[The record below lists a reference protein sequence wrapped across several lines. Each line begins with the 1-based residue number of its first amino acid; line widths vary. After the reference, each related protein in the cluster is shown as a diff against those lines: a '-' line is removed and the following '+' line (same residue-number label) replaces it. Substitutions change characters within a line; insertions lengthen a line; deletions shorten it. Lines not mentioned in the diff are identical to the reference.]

1 MNKKG
6 RFISTGRAILG
17 DRTPDNLEDFLAELP
32 EKVLPGRV
40 YQININNIKPNPYQ
54 PRQYFDLRSL
64 EELSNSIRQ
73 KGVIQP
79 VVLRQDEDNQIYL
92 VAGERRLKAAVAA
105 GLNEIPAI
113 FTTGNPMEISLI
125 ENLQRENLKPMEEA
139 EALQKMVDQYHY
151 TQEQISDVIGKARST
166 VAEIL
171 SLNKLPEKIKQECR
185 NSDMPRRILVEIAK
199 QKTEKDIFRLFNR
212 IQQDKLTG
220 DQVRQISRPKTR
232 SGISDITTA
241 LSQIKELKK
250 SISKISLQD
259 TDNKSYL
266 RLLEELMNLK
276 EFLEKILS

>member
-1 MNKKG
+1 
-6 RFISTGRAILG
+6 
-17 DRTPDNLEDFLAELP
+17 
-32 EKVLPGRV
+32 
-40 YQININNIKPNPYQ
+40 
-54 PRQYFDLRSL
+54 
-64 EELSNSIRQ
+64 
-73 KGVIQP
+73 
-79 VVLRQDEDNQIYL
+79 
-92 VAGERRLKAAVAA
+92 
-105 GLNEIPAI
+105 
-113 FTTGNPMEISLI
+113 GNPMEISLI